1 MKDLFNLNN
10 CYQDEEYYY
19 FFRALNMRDLSGIKD
34 KSILDSEGNIAKIIT
49 DREFFKR
56 EERYNANSSLT
67 LEEMVNHV
75 KMHYDKDTNCI
86 SLSSDANVCLMY
98 GRGDYEDKYIIVKV
112 PKQELGVTTFNA
124 GKYIYEEIAKRV
136 EDYIAKHDRELDEL
150 QKYYVNAIRN
160 AVNKS
165 QLDNI
170 KETLPQEYTDI
181 TSNRFQNGLTFID
194 SKSYEGYTA
203 EENLAKDKLVML
215 LDVLDFEVVKGKTN
229 RLVIRTMGSAFSSRE
244 LEYYQTIPQ
253 EKIISISSSLAE
265 VMGLLQQVVET
276 KEIRGIKNYL
286 IANLDEVKNKVL
298 NADYSKFDG
307 QNLDMSLDNIYN
319 LTGGKI
325 SYKEARE
332 LYLNAMYVA
341 RSKVRVFNAVQTLQ
355 TILGDK
361 YSDTLQ
367 EILNNGFG
375 IEPSIMSR
383 KNIKYDIKVSDT
395 ISLTIP
401 KDYQSVVDYING
413 LSINDMSNL
422 FNNSKEAFN
431 TLFSNYVGTQDIEP
445 QNKEKWYANGIIDMV
460 DLSSMGIEASLNLE
474 QRKKIINDLV
484 SRNFMDFY
492 DKVKDLPNFE
502 QIATAMLASLV
513 SDNEEFK
520 NNAKMILEQL
530 KGYIGY
536 NKLKD
541 YNLSLR
547 SVQREA
553 VTNIDKLYQGK
564 SFAAAVMP
572 TGLGKSFVALYE
584 MLQQR
589 DKKILYL
596 APNDIILGQIKHYVK
611 MLYGYNDYHTL
622 FNNLILATYQDLKNS
637 NNKDLKEKYNTEYD
651 FIILDELHR
660 SGAPEWY
667 EYVKKL
673 MDRQDKKEVKI
684 LGITATPE
692 RDRDEQDMGEIWA
705 KYFGY
710 SDKDLILG
718 RHLAMS
724 KTLADAIVEGIL
736 PNPKFIN
743 CLYSFESSGALQEL
757 NEDLAM
763 LGDDDKKNDLT
774 KKYELCRRSIVNSTG
789 IEKILGDN
797 LEKNGKYVVFLPV
810 NRRDDGTYETVDG
823 ESVSKT
829 TAERLI
835 KDYMALVRQY
845 LYSNAYMQVNGD
857 TISLIYNKIVGN
869 ETLSKEE
876 LVFLNKEKEDILL
889 LDTIDIQNKPKALD
903 TLNSIMV
910 RTITKYLGWERL
922 EKEELSKKIKEQT
935 KDMLDTNSLLGSY
948 SKARNDKEL
957 SSFNEKSSGKPKL
970 LFVLNKLNEGAH
982 LSGVKGIIWLR
993 PLSKNSRILF
1003 YQELGRCIA
1012 SREDGYIYKESDS
1025 PIVIDLVNNLYTVD
1039 LNKNNEYLKNDLEYL
1054 QRIVSWVEENGK
1066 YPEENS
1072 LLKEERYFSI
1082 KLSIILN
1089 KYINYF
1095 QDDSLLEKVKIK
1107 DKIIIQEILRTG
1119 SIIDLWNM
1127 PIKEDER
1134 LNNLE
1139 HLQKKEKEY
1148 LDGIFKMGSVM
1159 SSFVDLKNELE
1170 EELDSVT
1177 TFDKWFKI
1185 AENYYK
1191 ENGDLLVPD
1200 GYVTPNGEKLGSWI
1214 ANKRAAYNHTGRE
1227 RISYEQ
1233 IVKLESIGMIWN
1245 DILDYKWNQMYELA
1259 ADYYKEH
1266 NNLLIPIN
1274 YVTVSGKKLGSWINE
1289 QRKAYANNSNKT
1301 MSLTRIAKLE
1311 AIGMAWKP
1319 YDYYWDKMYEYAKLY
1334 YETHGN
1340 LLVPQSYKTLSGNTL
1355 GTWISNQRQAYKNN
1369 NLTLEQKEKLDQI
1382 GMVWKTKDNQWDS
1395 WYALAQD
1402 YYEKNGN
1409 LQVPN
1414 SYVTSS
1420 GEKLGQWIGSQRK
1433 AYNGKS
1439 TNKITLEQIKRLENI
1454 GMVWDIHNTQW
1465 DKMYEYAKSY
1475 YETHGNLLVP
1485 QLYKTSSGETL
1496 GVWVANQR
1504 KAYANRNKATISNE
1518 QIFKLEDI
1526 GMVWDV
1532 SDYQWNRMYELAR
1545 IYYNEHCDLK
1555 IPSLY
1560 VTPSGEKLG
1569 QWIGCQRKAYNGK
1582 STNKI
1587 SKEQIEKLESLG
1599 MVWDVKANKEDIANY
1614 LDNEC
1619 PVKIDK
1625 KINKDVLDRVSLI
1638 ELKSKINFLLDR
1650 GEEIVDSKGV
1660 LLDIFKMSSVDI
1672 LNKYGIS
1679 LEYIIKTY
1687 GRNEARK

>member
-19 FFRALNMRDLSGIKD
+19 FFRALNMRDLAGIKN
-34 KSILDSEGNIAKIIT
+34 KSILDDAGNIAKIIT

-136 EDYIAKHDRELDEL
+136 EDYIAKHERELDEL
-150 QKYYVNAIRN
+150 QKYYINAIRN

-170 KETLPQEYTDI
+170 KETLPQEYTDF

-229 RLVIRTMGSAFSSRE
+229 RFVIQTMGSAFSSRE
-244 LEYYQTIPQ
+244 LEYYQAIPQ

-265 VMGLLQQVVET
+265 VMGLLQQVPET
-276 KEIRGIKNYL
+276 KEVREIKEYL
-286 IANLDEVKNKVL
+286 IANLAEVRNKVL
-298 NADYSKFDG
+298 DADYSKFDE

-325 SYKEARE
+325 SYKAARE
-332 LYLNAMYVA
+332 LYLNDMYVA

-355 TILGDK
+355 VLLKDK

-367 EILNNGFG
+367 EILNSCFG
-375 IEPSIMSR
+375 IEPNIMSR
-383 KNIKYDIKVSDT
+383 NIKYDNKVSDT

-401 KDYQSVVDYING
+401 KEYQSIVDYINV
-413 LSINDMSNL
+413 LSINDISNL
-422 FNNSKEAFN
+422 FNSPQNAFN
-431 TLFSNYVGTQDIEP
+431 TLFSNYVGTQNIEP
-445 QNKEKWYANGIIDMV
+445 QNKEEWYANGIIDMV
-460 DLSSMGIEASLNLE
+460 DLSSMGIETSLNIE
-474 QRKKIINDLV
+474 QRRKIINDLV
-484 SRNFMDFY
+484 SRNFMEFY
-492 DKVKDLPNFE
+492 EKVKGLPNFE
-502 QIATAMLASLV
+502 QIATAMLATLV
-513 SDNEEFK
+513 SNNEEFK

-553 VTNIDKLYQGK
+553 VTNIDKLYQER
-564 SFAAAVMP
+564 SFAIAVMP

-584 MLQQR
+584 MLQRR

-622 FNNLILATYQDLKNS
+622 FNNLTLATYQDLKDS

-673 MDRQDKKEVKI
+673 IDRQDKKKVKV

-718 RHLAMS
+718 RHLAMN

-810 NRRDDGTYETVDG
+810 NRRDDGTYETADG

-835 KDYMALVRQY
+835 KDYMVLVRQY

-869 ETLSKEE
+869 ETLSKDE
-876 LVFLNKEKEDILL
+876 LDFLNKEKEDILL

-922 EKEELSKKIKEQT
+922 EKEELSKKIKEKT

-948 SKARNDKEL
+948 SKVRNDKEL
-957 SSFNEKSSGKPKL
+957 SSFNEKASSRPKL

-982 LSGVKGIIWLR
+982 LSGVKGIVWLR
-993 PLSKNSRILF
+993 PLSENSRILF
-1003 YQELGRCIA
+1003 YQQLGRCIA
-1012 SREDGYIYKESDS
+1012 SKDDGYKYQESDS
-1025 PIVIDLVNNLYTVD
+1025 PIVIDLVNNLYAVD
-1039 LNKNNEYLKNDLEYL
+1039 LNRNNDELKDDLEYL
-1054 QRIVSWVEENGK
+1054 KRIVFWVEENGK

-1072 LLKEERYFSI
+1072 LLKEERYFSV

-1095 QDDSLLEKVKIK
+1095 QDESLLEKVKIK
-1107 DKIIIQEILRTG
+1107 NKLIIQEILRTG

-1127 PIKEDER
+1127 PIKEEER

-1148 LDGIFKMGSVM
+1148 LTGIFKIDSTTNL
-1159 SSFVDLKNELE
+1159 FIDLKNELE
-1170 EELDSVT
+1170 EELNST
-1177 TFDKWFKI
+1177 TIFDKWFKL
-1185 AENYYK
+1185 A
-1191 ENGDLLVPD
+1191 
-1200 GYVTPNGEKLGSWI
+1200 
-1214 ANKRAAYNHTGRE
+1214 
-1227 RISYEQ
+1227 
-1233 IVKLESIGMIWN
+1233 VK
-1245 DILDYKWNQMYELA
+1245 
-1259 ADYYKEH
+1259 
-1266 NNLLIPIN
+1266 
-1274 YVTVSGKKLGSWINE
+1274 
-1289 QRKAYANNSNKT
+1289 
-1301 MSLTRIAKLE
+1301 
-1311 AIGMAWKP
+1311 
-1319 YDYYWDKMYEYAKLY
+1319 Y
-1334 YETHGN
+1334 YEEYEN
-1340 LLVPQSYKTLSGNTL
+1340 LLVPQDY
-1355 GTWISNQRQAYKNN
+1355 
-1369 NLTLEQKEKLDQI
+1369 
-1382 GMVWKTKDNQWDS
+1382 VTKDNF
-1395 WYALAQD
+1395 
-1402 YYEKNGN
+1402 KI
-1409 LQVPN
+1409 
-1414 SYVTSS
+1414 
-1420 GEKLGQWIGSQRK
+1420 GQWISIQRG
-1433 AYNGKS
+1433 A
-1439 TNKITLEQIKRLENI
+1439 
-1454 GMVWDIHNTQW
+1454 
-1465 DKMYEYAKSY
+1465 
-1475 YETHGNLLVP
+1475 
-1485 QLYKTSSGETL
+1485 YKTG
-1496 GVWVANQR
+1496 
-1504 KAYANRNKATISNE
+1504 
-1518 QIFKLEDI
+1518 KL
-1526 GMVWDV
+1526 
-1532 SDYQWNRMYELAR
+1532 
-1545 IYYNEHCDLK
+1545 
-1555 IPSLY
+1555 
-1560 VTPSGEKLG
+1560 T
-1569 QWIGCQRKAYNGK
+1569 
-1582 STNKI
+1582 T
-1587 SKEQIEKLESLG
+1587 EQIEKLESIGMVWDAFDYQWNEAYDRALRYYNEYENLLVPQDYVTKDNFKLGQWISTQRTAYRSGTLTNEKIEKLESIGMVWEVFEDQWNEAYNKALEYYNKYDDLLISSHYITKDNFKLGQWIVAQRKAYKTGKLTTEQIEKLESIGMVWQVLENQWNEAYDRALEYYNEYENLLVSQDYVTKDNFKLGKWICNQRTAYKSRNLTTWQIEKLESIGMVWEAFEDQWNEGYSKAFEYYYEHKNLRVLSNYVTKDNFKLGQWLGTQRRTYKKGTLPTEQIKKLESIG

-1650 GEEIVDSKGV
+1650 GEDIVDSKGK
-1660 LLDIFKMSSVDI
+1660 LLNIFKMSSVDI
-1672 LNKYGIS
+1672 LNKYGVS
-1679 LEYIIKTY
+1679 LENIIKTY